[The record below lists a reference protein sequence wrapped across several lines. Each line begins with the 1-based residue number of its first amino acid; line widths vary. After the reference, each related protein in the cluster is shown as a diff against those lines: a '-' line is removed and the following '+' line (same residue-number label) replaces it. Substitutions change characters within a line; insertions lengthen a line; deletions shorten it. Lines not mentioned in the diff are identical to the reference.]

1 MSACPIVI
9 SPVFNA
15 NIDNFCFLTFFFLSQ
30 MFYWSSQRTSF
41 LFHWLFSI
49 AFVFNFINF
58 CSCFYYFLPSSF
70 GLLLILFVVCFL
82 IWKLRLLTW
91 GFSSLLMWAFS
102 AINLTFSTVL
112 LCPTFWHV
120 FSFVSLE
127 TSSSI
132 HYLEICCL
140 VSKCW
145 GIFLLYFCYWFLV
158 WFQFHQKAHDFSS
171 FKLVEVCF
179 MIRDMVLVYVSWA
192 FEKMCILLLL
202 NGVFCQYKL
211 DLVGCWYSWVI
222 LYPCWFSI

>member
-120 FSFVSLE
+120 FSCFPWNFLFDTLFRNMLFSFQVLR
-127 TSSSI
+127 
-132 HYLEICCL
+132 YFP
-140 VSKCW
+140 V
-145 GIFLLYFCYWFLV
+145 IFLLLISGLIPV
-158 WFQFHQKAHDFSS
+158 SSESPWFQF
-171 FKLVEVCF
+171 
-179 MIRDMVLVYVSWA
+179 I
-192 FEKMCILLLL
+192 
-202 NGVFCQYKL
+202 
-211 DLVGCWYSWVI
+211 
-222 LYPCWFSI
+222 